1 MGILGAV
8 GGTSLVQLGKVVPEG
23 CAALF
28 VKLEGENPTG
38 SMKDRM
44 AVSVVAAAEA
54 DGRLKPGGSMV
65 EYTGGST
72 GASLAMV
79 CAAKGYPIRIV
90 TSDAFS
96 LEKRKQM
103 EAYGAELILV
113 PSEGG
118 VSTKKMFLE
127 MIETARAMG
136 KEPGVHWN
144 DQLNNFDSIAGYYV
158 LGEEIWAQT
167 GGKIDAFVQSVGTSA
182 SLRGVATVLRRH
194 KPGVRIVAVQP
205 AECPVLSGGA
215 PGPHDIEGIGVGF
228 LPPLWDP
235 TLVDEIESVSTE
247 DAKAMSRRLSRE
259 EGVFAGTSSGGNVVA
274 ALRVGER
281 LGSGATVVT
290 LMVDS
295 GLKYLGG
302 MKEEG

>member
-8 GGTSLVQLGKVVPEG
+8 GATSLIQLCNVVPAG

-44 AVSVVAAAEA
+44 AVAVVAAAEA
-54 DGRLKPGGSMV
+54 DGRLKPGGTMV

-127 MIETARAMG
+127 MIETARKME

-144 DQLNNFDSIAGYYV
+144 DQLNNFDSIGGYSD
-158 LGEEIWAQT
+158 LAKRFGTRRKGRWMPLFTRLEQRPLCEEWPR
-167 GGKIDAFVQSVGTSA
+167 S
-182 SLRGVATVLRRH
+182 
-194 KPGVRIVAVQP
+194 
-205 AECPVLSGGA
+205 
-215 PGPHDIEGIGVGF
+215 
-228 LPPLWDP
+228 
-235 TLVDEIESVSTE
+235 
-247 DAKAMSRRLSRE
+247 
-259 EGVFAGTSSGGNVVA
+259 
-274 ALRVGER
+274 
-281 LGSGATVVT
+281 
-290 LMVDS
+290 
-295 GLKYLGG
+295 
-302 MKEEG
+302 

>member
-1 MGILGAV
+1 MGILTAI
-8 GGTSLVQLGKVVPEG
+8 GGTSLVQLENVVPAS
-23 CAALF
+23 CARVF

-44 AVSVVAAAEA
+44 AVAVVAAAEA
-54 DGRLKPGGSMV
+54 DGRLKPGGTMV

-79 CAAKGYPIRIV
+79 CAAKRYPIRIV

-96 LEKRKQM
+96 LEKRRQM

-136 KEPGVHWN
+136 KELGVHWN
-144 DQLNNFDSIAGYYV
+144 DQLNNFDSIGGYFG
-158 LGEEIWAQT
+158 LGEEIWEQT
-167 GGKIDAFVQSVGTSA
+167 GGKVDAFVQSVGTGA
-182 SLRGVATVLRRH
+182 SLRGVATVLKGY
-194 KPGVRIVAVQP
+194 KPSVRIIAVQP
-205 AECPVLSGGA
+205 AECPVLTGGK

-235 TLVDEIESVSTE
+235 SLADEIDSVSTE
-247 DAKAMSRRLSRE
+247 DAKAMARRLSRE

-274 ALRVGER
+274 ALRLAKR
-281 LGSGATVVT
+281 LGPDATVVT

-295 GLKYLGG
+295 GLKYLANG
-302 MKEEG
+302 